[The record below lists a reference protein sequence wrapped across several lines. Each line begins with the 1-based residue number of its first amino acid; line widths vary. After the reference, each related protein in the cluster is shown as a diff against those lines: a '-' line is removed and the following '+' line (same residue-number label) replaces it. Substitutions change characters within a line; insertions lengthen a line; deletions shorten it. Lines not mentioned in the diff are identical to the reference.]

1 MTSIS
6 SPSPSPSPL
15 FTTLDLNAG
24 SNHGDEYEGPVS
36 LLKLARCIDP
46 AQAQGRIL
54 LMPAL
59 NLPAV
64 QANTPLPEQGDVVE
78 AGQPVGRVHFIDT
91 GLRSS
96 ARVQSMA
103 RWLDSC
109 PSPVR

>member
-1 MTSIS
+1 
-6 SPSPSPSPL
+6 
-15 FTTLDLNAG
+15 
-24 SNHGDEYEGPVS
+24 
-36 LLKLARCIDP
+36 
-46 AQAQGRIL
+46 
-54 LMPAL
+54 
-59 NLPAV
+59 V